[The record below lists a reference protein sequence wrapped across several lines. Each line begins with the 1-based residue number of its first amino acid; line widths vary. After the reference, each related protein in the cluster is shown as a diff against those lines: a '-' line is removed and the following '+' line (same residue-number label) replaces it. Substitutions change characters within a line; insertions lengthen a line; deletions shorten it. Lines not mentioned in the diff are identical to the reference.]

1 MSRPARYDTRAQTLD
16 IHQLRS
22 WIFELYEPLENERQ
36 YIVYDS
42 ARGNLLIDIPPF
54 SARSVRLIEGTG
66 PASLLVATNAA
77 RAREAQKFREALG
90 VRIAVHQDDTAE
102 LGAEADVLLTDDEL
116 VRPDVRAVRVR
127 AGGEGATVLLLRKA
141 GGVLVCGD
149 LDLASEGAHALLGLE
164 FSAVLSAGRAPMW
177 NAGRDNLE
185 RMQRELPKPRKLFS
199 ILIPPPWDRAYK
211 GRLEHQMVHNE
222 TIVPR
227 EQTAPREAA
236 MGETTL
242 VVARQSRDLIE
253 RAKRPIP
260 ATPAASAGNGGA
272 PADGGSRSASA
283 GGAPPKETKR
293 PKPFAEDWDATGTER
308 PATTIANAPTD
319 IVPVIGEY
327 RPRPLGERFRRLPI
341 EDLVGSPYVDW
352 SFGAIDLSPAGD
364 EVAFSW
370 NKTGNFEIYSAP
382 IAKETLYQL
391 TTGTERSVSPRWSPD
406 GTQLAFLRDHGGD
419 ERWDIWLVDRAGE
432 QERNLTNEPAVCHR
446 DISWSPDGQ
455 RIAMV
460 SNVSGRGFGV
470 SVIDLRSG
478 VQAALTDGAHDDLQ
492 PRWSPDGTRIVFASR
507 RETLRPNMEIHVV
520 PANGGATTRLDT
532 RQGKDGES
540 RDASFSPDGRR
551 IAFSTNV
558 RGRYEPALATFEQDR
573 VTRVEYLTQN
583 IHDETEPVWRPDS
596 RGLLFLH
603 SEESEVSVR
612 RVFAVSHATHPVA
625 DRPGVHASA
634 HVGPD
639 SDLVAYL
646 WTGARDPWDVWVTG
660 ERMVTP
666 KRLTKSLPSTIDP
679 ATLVEPVHV
688 RYPGADGRQ
697 IPALLYVPHAEALR
711 GSASPP
717 AIVHVHGGPTG
728 QHLRWWDRASQ
739 WFANN
744 GYVVLAPNIR
754 GSTGYGREFQEAN
767 RGDWGGRDLQDV
779 VKGVDWL
786 AKEGIADAKRIG
798 VYGGSYGGFMTLMVL
813 TQAPDKF
820 AAGVSLVGVVSWK
833 TLYDTTR
840 GDLRDYLERE
850 LGDPA
855 KVPDLYRDRS
865 PLTHVSKIKAPLLV
879 LQGANDPRVPQSEAK
894 LMTDALKAAGKT
906 FDQHVYEGEGHGFR
920 TRENAIDSVRR
931 ATEWFDR
938 YLQARA

>member
-1 MSRPARYDTRAQTLD
+1 MD

-222 TIVPR
+222 KIVPR

-460 SNVSGRGFGV
+460 SNVSGKGFGV
-470 SVIDLRSG
+470 SVIDVRSG
-478 VQAALTDGAHDDLQ
+478 VQAVLTDGAHDDLQ

-540 RDASFSPDGRR
+540 RDASFSPDGKRL
-551 IAFSTNV
+551 AFTTNV
-558 RGRYEPALATFEQDR
+558 RGRYEPALVTLEQDR

-583 IHDETEPVWRPDS
+583 IHDETEPVWRPDA

-679 ATLVEPVHV
+679 AVLVEPLHV
-688 RYPGADGRQ
+688 RYPGADGRE

-711 GSASPP
+711 GGTLPP

-767 RGDWGGRDLQDV
+767 RGDWGGKDLQDV

-820 AAGVSLVGVVSWK
+820 AAGVSVVGVVSWK

-840 GDLRDYLERE
+840 GDLKDYLERE

-865 PLTHVSKIKAPLLV
+865 PLTHVSKIKAALLV

-920 TRENAIDSVRR
+920 TRDNAIDSVRR